1 MIRTTLTCLLAALVS
16 LAVYFAP
23 TLEARSEGVEADLA
37 THHVAVKTDFA
48 GVNVLLF
55 GAIVNQGNVDNLA
68 LLDMIIVVRGPS
80 RQMRVRKKERV
91 AGLWINQ
98 DSATFDEVPG
108 YYATLSTRPVSEI
121 APSYTLLKNGIG
133 FTSLQGKLILSS
145 PGFIKGNVKEYAAAV
160 VRVHQSQNLYQQ
172 LKGAIGFTG
181 QHLFRAEFELP
192 ANVPLGDYTAEVFTF
207 RGGEMI
213 GSYTTSL
220 KIEKSGVERFIYEL
234 AHQQP
239 LIYGIISVILALAA
253 GMGAAALFRKA

>member
-1 MIRTTLTCLLAALVS
+1 MIRAASLIIAAFLSVTLLI
-16 LAVYFAP
+16 AP
-23 TLEARSEGVEADLA
+23 APEARSEGVEADLA

-48 GVNVLLF
+48 GVKVLLF
-55 GAIVNQGNVDNLA
+55 GAIVNQGDVDKLA
-68 LLDMIIVVRGPS
+68 LLDMIIVVRGPD
-80 RQMRVRKKERV
+80 QKMRIRKKDRV

-98 DSATFDEVPG
+98 DSATFDAVPG

-121 APSYTLLKNGIG
+121 APSYTLLQNGIG

-145 PGFIKGNVKEYAAAV
+145 SGFKQGNVKDYAAAV

-172 LKGAIGFTG
+172 LKGAIDFTG

-192 ANVPLGDYTAEVFTF
+192 ANVPLGDYTAQVFTF
-207 RGGEMI
+207 RGGKMI
-213 GSYTTSL
+213 GNYTTNL

-239 LIYGIISVILALAA
+239 LIYGIISVILALLA

>member
-1 MIRTTLTCLLAALVS
+1 MVRLCSLIITVFLAATCLLAPVPA
-16 LAVYFAP
+16 AK
-23 TLEARSEGVEADLA
+23 SEGVEADLA

-68 LLDMIIVVRGPS
+68 LLDMIIVVRGPE
-80 RQMRVRKKERV
+80 RQMRIRKKERV
-91 AGLWINQ
+91 AGLWVNTQ
-98 DSATFDEVPG
+98 GATFDAVPG
-108 YYATLSTRPVSEI
+108 YYATLSTRPVEEI
-121 APSYTLLKNGIG
+121 APSYTLLQNGIG

-145 PGFIKGNVKEYAAAV
+145 TGFTKGNVKDYAAAV

-207 RGGEMI
+207 RGGKMI
-213 GSYTTSL
+213 GNYTTSL

-239 LIYGIISVILALAA
+239 LIYGIVSVILALMA

>member
-1 MIRTTLTCLLAALVS
+1 MTRATALLTAVFLAITLLV
-16 LAVYFAP
+16 AP
-23 TLEARSEGVEADLA
+23 TPEARAEGVEADLA

-48 GVNVLLF
+48 GVKVLLF

-68 LLDMIIVVRGPS
+68 LLDMIIVVRGPE
-80 RQMRVRKKERV
+80 RKMRIRKKERI
-91 AGLWINQ
+91 AGLWINK
-98 DSATFDEVPG
+98 DSATFDAAPG

-121 APSYTLLKNGIG
+121 APSFTLLQNGIG

-145 PGFIKGNVKEYAAAV
+145 SGFNQANVKDYAAAV

-172 LKGAIGFTG
+172 LKGAIGFSG

-192 ANVPLGDYTAEVFTF
+192 ANVPLGDYTAQVFTF
-207 RGGEMI
+207 RGGKMI
-213 GSYTTSL
+213 GNYSTSL
-220 KIEKSGVERFIYEL
+220 KIEKSGVERFIFEL

-239 LIYGIISVILALAA
+239 LIYGIISVILALLA

>member
-1 MIRTTLTCLLAALVS
+1 MIRALALSLLLLLTGAAL
-16 LAVYFAP
+16 AP
-23 TLEARSEGVEADLA
+23 PTPAARAEGVEADLA

-55 GAIVNQGNVDNLA
+55 GAIVNQGDIDNLA
-68 LLDMIIVVRGPS
+68 LLDMIIVVRGPE
-80 RQMRVRKKERV
+80 REMRVRKKERI
-91 AGLWINQ
+91 AGLWVNRE
-98 DSATFDEVPG
+98 SATFDSVPG

-121 APSYTLLKNGIG
+121 APSYTLLQNGIG

-145 PGFIKGNVKEYAAAV
+145 TGFTQGNAKDYAAAV
-160 VRVHQSQNLYQQ
+160 VRVHQSQNLYQE
-172 LKGAIGFTG
+172 LKGAIDFTG

-192 ANVPLGDYTAEVFTF
+192 ANVPLGDYTADVYTF
-207 RGGEMI
+207 RGGKLI
-213 GSYTTSL
+213 GNYTTNL

>member
-1 MIRTTLTCLLAALVS
+1 MIRALSLIITAFLSATLLLAPVPQAK
-16 LAVYFAP
+16 
-23 TLEARSEGVEADLA
+23 SEGVEADLA

-68 LLDMIIVVRGPS
+68 LLDMIIVVRGPE
-80 RQMRVRKKERV
+80 QKMRIRKKERV

-98 DSATFDEVPG
+98 HSATFDAVPG
-108 YYATLSTRPVSEI
+108 YYATLSTRPVAEI
-121 APSYTLLKNGIG
+121 APSYTLLQNGIG
-133 FTSLQGKLILSS
+133 FNSLQGKLILSS
-145 PGFIKGNVKEYAAAV
+145 TGFTKGNVKEYAAAV
-160 VRVHQSQNLYQQ
+160 VRVHQSQNLYQEI
-172 LKGAIGFTG
+172 KGAIGFTG

-213 GSYTTSL
+213 GNYTTRL

-239 LIYGIISVILALAA
+239 LIYGIISVILALLA